1 MPNEMGRDRYRAI
14 YGPTS
19 GDHIRLGDTNL
30 VVAVERD
37 EAGYGDELLAG
48 CGKTTQAGIGAQ
60 GRGHGPS
67 SLDLVIT
74 GVVVIDPML
83 GIVKANIGI
92 KDGRVV
98 GVGRAGNPDFM
109 DNIDLIVGPH
119 TGFIPGNGLIATP
132 GGVDSHVHLS
142 APAVVPVL
150 LGSGITTIV
159 GMGSGGVWDVGVNPR
174 RHVETLIAAWAEFP
188 MNASFLARATTDTAA
203 LEESLDAGASGFKIH
218 EDWGGAPAVID
229 RTLAVAEDADVAVA
243 MHTDSLNE
251 AGVLADT
258 MATIAGRTVH
268 AYHVEGSGGG
278 HVPNTLEMLSHRN
291 VLASSTTPT
300 VPLGVHTA
308 EELVPMAMIVHHQ
321 NPAIASDFAATRSRV
336 RVRTMEAESHLQDL
350 GAIGMINSDSLG
362 MGRGGEVIR
371 RTWQLA
377 HIMAAEGKDSEP
389 HNERIL
395 RYLAK
400 YTINPAIAH
409 GLSSHVGSLEPGKL
423 ADIVLWRPESF
434 GAKPEAVIKSGFV
447 AWAAPGDGAGS
458 IRGGLPRRYGPMFGG
473 LGDAPRRLAPIF
485 VAAAADDGGIQKR
498 FVDRDFAVV
507 SGTRGVTRA
516 DLVHNTAVPD
526 VVVPPR
532 EGSVLIDGEPAGLAP
547 VTEVPLGQRY
557 FFA

>member
-1 MPNEMGRDRYRAI
+1 MPSEMDRTEYAAT
-14 YGPTS
+14 YGPTT
-19 GDHIRLGDTNL
+19 GDRIRLGDTSL
-30 VVAVERD
+30 VVEVERD

-67 SLDLVIT
+67 SLDLLVT
-74 GVVVIDPML
+74 GVVVIDPVL

-92 KDGRVV
+92 KDGRIV
-98 GVGRAGNPDFM
+98 GVGRAGNPDVM

-119 TGFIPGNGLIATP
+119 TGFISGGGMIATP

-142 APAVVPVL
+142 APDVVPVL

-159 GMGSGGVWDVGVNPR
+159 GMGSGGVWDIGVNPR
-174 RHVETLIAAWAEFP
+174 QNLENLIAAWAEFP

-203 LEESLDAGASGFKIH
+203 LEASLAAGVSGFKIH
-218 EDWGGAPAVID
+218 EDWGGSQAVID
-229 RTLAVAEDADVAVA
+229 RTLDVAEGFDVAVA

-251 AGVLADT
+251 AGILADT

-278 HVPNTLEMLSHRN
+278 HVPNTLEMLSHPN

-308 EELVPMAMIVHHQ
+308 EEMVPMAMIVHHQ
-321 NPAIASDFAATRSRV
+321 DPTIETDVAATRSRV

-350 GAIGMINSDSLG
+350 GAIGIINSDSLG

-377 HIMAAEGKDSEP
+377 HVMAAASEDPGP
-389 HNERIL
+389 HNDRVR

-400 YTINPAIAH
+400 YTINPAITH
-409 GLSSHVGSLEPGKL
+409 GLSRHVGSLEPGKL

-434 GAKPEAVIKSGFV
+434 GAKPETVIKAGFV
-447 AWAAPGDGAGS
+447 TWAAPGDGAGS
-458 IRGGLPRRYGPMFGG
+458 IRSSLPRRYGPMFGA
-473 LGDAPRRLAPIF
+473 LGDAARRLATIF
-485 VAAAADDGGIQKR
+485 VAETGDGIR
-498 FVDRDFAVV
+498 REFRDREFATV
-507 SGTRGVTRA
+507 SGTRGLTRA
-516 DLVHNTAVPD
+516 DLIHNTAVPN
-526 VVVPPR
+526 VAVPTSSSP
-532 EGSVLIDGEPAGLAP
+532 VMIDGQPATLEP
-547 VTEVPLGQRY
+547 VTEIPLGQRY